1 MTPSLDRAPRHR
13 PAARE
18 LSAVI
23 DHVIVVL
30 PAHDERSRI
39 GDTIA
44 SIHRAR
50 TMIDARARS
59 MLVVVADTCSDDT
72 AALARQ
78 LCGAG
83 DLVLET
89 TDRSVGTARRKG
101 THAGLKR
108 TNVKASNVWLA
119 NTDADSVVPDDWLTA
134 QLDLARDG
142 VVGVAGVVGLRDD
155 EHADDRLRRRFDDA
169 YLFTEDGGHHH
180 VHGANLGVRADAYL
194 AAGGW
199 SDLETGEDHDL
210 WRRLS
215 SGGPLVS
222 STAIRVATSP
232 RSVGRAPAGF
242 AVGLTEL
249 VNRVGV
255 A

>member
-1 MTPSLDRAPRHR
+1 MTPSLDRATRHR
-13 PAARE
+13 PAACQ

-23 DHVIVVL
+23 DQVIVVL

-39 GDTIA
+39 GDAVA

-50 TMIDARARS
+50 AMIDARVRS

-72 AALARQ
+72 AALSRK

-101 THAGLKR
+101 THAGPKR
-108 TNVKASNVWLA
+108 TDVKASNVWLA
-119 NTDADSVVPDDWLTA
+119 NTGADSVVPDDWLT
-134 QLDLARDG
+134 
-142 VVGVAGVVGLRDD
+142 
-155 EHADDRLRRRFDDA
+155 
-169 YLFTEDGGHHH
+169 GHHH
-180 VHGANLGVRADAYL
+180 VH
-194 AAGGW
+194 
-199 SDLETGEDHDL
+199 ETGEDYDL

-215 SGGPLVS
+215 CGGPLVS